1 MTQLQCIV
9 SSILASVTGGIEKE
23 LLPLPLLSLQ
33 KEDELFC
40 FLFLQNNRACLG
52 EYISGPITAAY
63 LNIQTAFNYWNGE
76 QWGCKKKKSLMT
88 DNPKVIKS

>member
-33 KEDELFC
+33 KEDELSC

-63 LNIQTAFNYWNGE
+63 LNIQTAFKITGMESNGML
-76 QWGCKKKKSLMT
+76 KKKKKQPN
-88 DNPKVIKS
+88 DR